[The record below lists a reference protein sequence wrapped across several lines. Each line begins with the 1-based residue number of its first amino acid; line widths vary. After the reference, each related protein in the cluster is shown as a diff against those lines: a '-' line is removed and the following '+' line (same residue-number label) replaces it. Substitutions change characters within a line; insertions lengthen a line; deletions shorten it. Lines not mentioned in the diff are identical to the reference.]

1 MVSRITSRAGSAIGY
16 LLLPAQ
22 ILLSFVTTYLGL
34 LTVAAWIGIAR
45 GRHRTELRRSPRTC
59 FAVLVPAHDEERLIG
74 STVIGL
80 MDLDYPSDLF
90 SVHVVAD
97 HCTDGTVQC
106 ARELGAVVHEHI
118 EPEPRGKGPALSWAT
133 RRLAATDNAPD
144 AVLIIDADTQVHRDV
159 LRILDARL
167 AAGADVVQAH
177 YAVDVPELSGATS
190 FRAAALSVRHY
201 LRPLGRTVLGASSG
215 LFGNG
220 MAVRTELLLDH
231 PWSDHLTEDVEF
243 QVGLAQRGVRVDF
256 APDALVKAEMP
267 ASLAASQS
275 QHERWERGR
284 VELARTQVPL
294 LLERSRRLTVRDR
307 WVRADTAMDLLVPP
321 FSILVAASSL
331 VGAASLFVDPTH
343 MSGRLVRRLAAA
355 TVIVQVLHVLSG
367 LIMVRAKLVVY
378 LSLIRAPLLVVWKVR
393 LWGRILVPSRKVEWT
408 RTARNEATA

>member
-1 MVSRITSRAGSAIGY
+1 MG
-16 LLLPAQ
+16 
-22 ILLSFVTTYLGL
+22 
-34 LTVAAWIGIAR
+34 
-45 GRHRTELRRSPRTC
+45 
-59 FAVLVPAHDEERLIG
+59 
-74 STVIGL
+74 
-80 MDLDYPSDLF
+80 
-90 SVHVVAD
+90 
-97 HCTDGTVQC
+97 
-106 ARELGAVVHEHI
+106 
-118 EPEPRGKGPALSWAT
+118 
-133 RRLAATDNAPD
+133 
-144 AVLIIDADTQVHRDV
+144 
-159 LRILDARL
+159 
-167 AAGADVVQAH
+167 
-177 YAVDVPELSGATS
+177 
-190 FRAAALSVRHY
+190 
-201 LRPLGRTVLGASSG
+201 
-215 LFGNG
+215 
-220 MAVRTELLLDH
+220 VRTELLLDH